1 MPVVNTRKLNPTS
14 LVEMA
19 GENFG
24 IVIADDD
31 INPGTYYRV
40 LVNGQIYCVHRDDMI
55 EITADEEEE
64 ENELY
69 ERN

>member
-1 MPVVNTRKLNPTS
+1 MPVANTWKLRPTS

-40 LVNGQIYCVHRDDMI
+40 LVAGKIYCIHRDDMI
-55 EITADEEEE
+55 EITIDEEEK

-69 ERN
+69 ERD

>member
-1 MPVVNTRKLNPTS
+1 MPVANTWKLKPTS
-14 LVEMA
+14 LVEMP

-24 IVIADDD
+24 IVIANDDL
-31 INPGTYYRV
+31 NPGTYYRV
-40 LVNGQIYCVHRDDMI
+40 LVNGEIYCIHRDDMV

-64 ENELY
+64 NNELH